1 MPRYLHIP
9 HTPDTARTLSVFLL
23 SCTLAVGSLLA
34 IYLLVDKHYK
44 ARLAKDYAE
53 IEASMKPEMEKAR
66 AEHQRWQQ
74 RYKPEPCEDYPY
86 YTAETRWE
94 AEIRNRLNTK

>member
-1 MPRYLHIP
+1 MNETIRALG
-9 HTPDTARTLSVFLL
+9 VFLL
-23 SCTLAVGSLLA
+23 TCTLTVGSLLA

-44 ARLAKDYAE
+44 ARLAEDYAE
-53 IEASMKPEMEKAR
+53 IEARMKPELER
-66 AEHQRWQQ
+66 THAEHLRWQQ

-86 YTAETRWE
+86 YAAETKWE

>member
-1 MPRYLHIP
+1 MN
-9 HTPDTARTLSVFLL
+9 DTVRTLSVFLL
-23 SCTLAVGSLLA
+23 TCTLALGSLLA
-34 IYLLVDKHYK
+34 AYLLVDKHYT

-86 YTAETRWE
+86 YAAETKWE
-94 AEIRNRLNTK
+94 AEVRNRLNTK